1 MKAIVFDKELKL
13 DKNYPKPVPQEG
25 EALIRVTL
33 AGICNTDY
41 EITKGYM
48 GYAGILGHEFVGVVE
63 EVNGDDKSLV
73 GKRVV
78 AEISYGCNDP
88 DCEWCAKKNYR
99 HCPNRHTLGIGAKT
113 AALQNI

>member
-13 DKNYPKPVPQEG
+13 DKNYEKPIAQKG
-25 EALIRVTL
+25 EALIKVSL

-48 GYAGILGHEFVGVVE
+48 DYVGVLGHEFVGVVE
-63 EVNGDDKSLV
+63 DVNDTEEERKKWI

-78 AEISYGCNDP
+78 AEISWGCNDP
-88 DCEWCAKKNYR
+88 ACEWCAKKNYR
-99 HCPNRHTLGIGAKT
+99 HAASRIAGAL
-113 AALQNI
+113 A